1 MALDSIRPRDV
12 AGYTRAALS
21 GDVLQWPDGS
31 PRPASAKTVQLHL
44 NVLHDPFKSAR
55 AEELVESN
63 PVEGAERPKIGPR
76 RWRILEPVEIRSVAS
91 KFGDEQARSIFLTL
105 VLTGLRRF
113 ELQALRWRDVESA
126 DLSPDLGESLAGES
140 GGFGIAPEVSSG

>member
-1 MALDSIRPRDV
+1 MRGVFVSPPGPSLRTGSRSPRRDHVHPRDGSLGPCSRS
-12 AGYTRAALS
+12 ATRS
-21 GDVLQWPDGS
+21 V
-31 PRPASAKTVQLHL
+31 
-44 NVLHDPFKSAR
+44 HDLFKSAR